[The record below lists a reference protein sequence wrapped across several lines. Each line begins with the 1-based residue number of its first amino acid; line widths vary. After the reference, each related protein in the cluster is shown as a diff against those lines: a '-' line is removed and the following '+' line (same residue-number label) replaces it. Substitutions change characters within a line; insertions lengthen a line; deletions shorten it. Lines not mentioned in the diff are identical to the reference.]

1 MIKVYAL
8 QDNVI
13 TSSTVKDIKEVS
25 TKDAKQWVDIEG
37 ESDEVIRKVLEH
49 FGCHRLAIQDTLRKK
64 HPPKLEN
71 FNDSLFML
79 YRGISTISKDFAVS
93 YVQMA
98 FFITETTI
106 ITVHDEKSFGIE
118 STMKEPELSE
128 WITTPALVWLKI
140 LKASAKKYLEE
151 IAKLDD
157 TLTKLEEGIAES
169 GNDDDLTRLVMYKTR
184 LRRFRRTA
192 NYHEEIVD
200 DLGKLNHQHLL
211 FKDSTHIIQDTYD
224 KFERIY
230 SLSSMYYDLCGD
242 LIDGYLSLTS
252 HHLNKT
258 MQLLTVITAIFIPL
272 GLLAGI
278 YGMNFD
284 NMPELHHPY
293 GYFILL
299 GFMGTIAAVLLYL
312 FKKYKWLE

>member
-8 QDNVI
+8 QDNAI
-13 TSSTVKDIKEVS
+13 TSRTVKDIKEVS

-37 ESDEVIRKVLEH
+37 ESDEVIRRVLEH

-79 YRGISTISKDFAVS
+79 YRGINTISKDFAVS

-128 WITTPALVWLKI
+128 WLTTPALVWLKV

-284 NMPELHHPY
+284 NIPELHHPY